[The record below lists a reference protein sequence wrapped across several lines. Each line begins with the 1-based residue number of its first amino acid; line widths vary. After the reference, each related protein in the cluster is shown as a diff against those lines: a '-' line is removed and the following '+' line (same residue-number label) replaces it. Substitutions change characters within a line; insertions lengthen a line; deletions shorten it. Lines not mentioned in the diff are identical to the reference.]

1 MEFGTRIRTHKEEMD
16 MTMTVRIEIEG
27 KAEDFQELFVPSDRQ
42 QEFIEMTF
50 DAYTEALKQLVW
62 KQIDPHNFTGLADAK
77 KR

>member
-1 MEFGTRIRTHKEEMD
+1 

-27 KAEDFQELFVPSDRQ
+27 KPEDFQELFVPSDRQ

-62 KQIDPHNFTGLADAK
+62 KQIDPHNFTGLANAK
-77 KR
+77 KG